1 MALFTPQPSFS
12 GFEALNL
19 ANIPSIF
26 VNPVNNDPSH
36 RHLGLRLV
44 RLREQHGLSQ
54 AVLAQR
60 LGVSASYLNQIER
73 NKRPLTARVRQRLQ
87 TVLGDLSTLFDA
99 DDPAVVQEAL
109 GETLRDLG
117 LGDVSTVELRALAGN
132 LPQVSQALL
141 QLHRRHLALREH
153 AAALEFQLG
162 EPGAGSTLPAGDQV
176 REFFN
181 RMHNHIA
188 ELDDLAEALFEE
200 WGLAPGRVAPRLRQ
214 LLADRHGVRVEV
226 AALQAGR
233 DKRVLADEGRTLW
246 LPDYLEPGQQAFQMA
261 AELALRGHAAQI
273 DAVIARAGFHDAQRV
288 AQARIGLSNY
298 FAGAL
303 VMPYGHFLRA
313 AEASGYD
320 IELLAH
326 QFGVGFEAVCHRLST
341 LARRRAPGLPF
352 FFIRVDRAGNVSKRH
367 SATDFHFS
375 QVGGSCPLWIVYE
388 AFNQPGRI
396 LTQTARMPDGRRH
409 FWLARQVSSG
419 PVGHG
424 QPRKTFAVALGCDL
438 QHAER
443 LVYTRGLDIHSP
455 GNSVS
460 IGPGCRVCPRE
471 DCMQRAFAQLPGR

>member
-1 MALFTPQPSFS
+1 MNTESPQ
-12 GFEALNL
+12 
-19 ANIPSIF
+19 
-26 VNPVNNDPSH
+26 
-36 RHLGLRLV
+36 RHLGLRLAK
-44 RLREQHGLSQ
+44 LREQRGYTQ
-54 AVLAQR
+54 VQLAQQ

-73 NKRPLTARVRQRLQ
+73 NKRPLTPAVQQRLRA
-87 TVLGDLSTLFDA
+87 VLGELGDLFDA
-99 DDPAVVQEAL
+99 GGPAALQEAL
-109 GETLRDLG
+109 GQTLRDLG
-117 LGDVSTVELRALAGN
+117 LADVSANELRALAGN

-141 QLHRRHLALREH
+141 DLHRRHLALREH

-162 EPGAGSTLPAGDQV
+162 EPGAGMSLPAGDQV
-176 REFFN
+176 RDFFN
-181 RMHNHIA
+181 RMHNHIP
-188 ELDDLAEALFEE
+188 ELDALAERLFAE
-200 WGLAPGRVAPRLRQ
+200 WGLSVGHMAPRLRQ
-214 LLADRHGVRVEV
+214 LLADRHGVMVEV
-226 AALQAGR
+226 APLQAGR
-233 DKRVLADEGRTLW
+233 EKRVMDRQARTLW

-261 AELALRGHAAQI
+261 AELALRGHAEQV
-273 DAVIARAGFHDAQRV
+273 DAVIERAGFGDDERI

-303 VMPYGHFLRA
+303 VMPYGPFLRA
-313 AEASGYD
+313 AESSGYD

-341 LARRRAPGLPF
+341 LARRSAPGLPF

-443 LVYTRGLDIHSP
+443 LVYTRGLDIQSP

-471 DCMQRAFAQLPGR
+471 DCMQRAFVQLPGR

>member
-1 MALFTPQPSFS
+1 
-12 GFEALNL
+12 
-19 ANIPSIF
+19 
-26 VNPVNNDPSH
+26 
-36 RHLGLRLV
+36 
-44 RLREQHGLSQ
+44 
-54 AVLAQR
+54 
-60 LGVSASYLNQIER
+60 
-73 NKRPLTARVRQRLQ
+73 
-87 TVLGDLSTLFDA
+87 
-99 DDPAVVQEAL
+99 
-109 GETLRDLG
+109 
-117 LGDVSTVELRALAGN
+117 
-132 LPQVSQALL
+132 
-141 QLHRRHLALREH
+141 
-153 AAALEFQLG
+153 
-162 EPGAGSTLPAGDQV
+162 
-176 REFFN
+176 
-181 RMHNHIA
+181 MHNHIP
-188 ELDDLAEALFEE
+188 ELDDLAESLFAE
-200 WGLAPGRVAPRLRQ
+200 WGLAPGHVAPRLRQ
-214 LLADRHGVRVEV
+214 LLADRHGVMVEV

-233 DKRVLADEGRTLW
+233 EKRLLDPQGRTLW

-261 AELALRGHAAQI
+261 AELALRGHDEQL
-273 DAVIARAGFHDAQRV
+273 DAVIARAGFRDEARV

-303 VMPYGHFLRA
+303 VMPYARFLRA
-313 AEASGYD
+313 AELSGYD

-341 LARRRAPGLPF
+341 LARRSAPGLPF

-443 LVYTRGLDIHSP
+443 LVYTRGLDIQSP

>member
-1 MALFTPQPSFS
+1 MNGSASK
-12 GFEALNL
+12 
-19 ANIPSIF
+19 
-26 VNPVNNDPSH
+26 
-36 RHLGLRLV
+36 RHLGLRLA
-44 RLREQHGLSQ
+44 RLREQRGFTQ
-54 AVLAQR
+54 AQLAQA

-73 NKRPLTARVRQRLQ
+73 NKRPLTAAVQQRLGV
-87 TVLGDLSTLFDA
+87 VLGDLGELFDSA
-99 DDPAVVQEAL
+99 GPAALQDAL
-109 GETLRDLG
+109 GQTLRDLG
-117 LGDVSTVELRALAGN
+117 LTDVSANELRAMAGN
-132 LPQVSQALL
+132 LPQISQAMLD
-141 QLHRRHLALREH
+141 LHRRHLALREH

-162 EPGAGSTLPAGDQV
+162 EPGAGQSLPAGDQV
-176 REFFN
+176 RDFFN
-181 RMHNHIA
+181 RMHNHIP
-188 ELDDLAEALFEE
+188 ELDDLAESLFAE
-200 WGLAPGRVAPRLRQ
+200 WGLTPGHVAPRLRQ
-214 LLADRHGVRVEV
+214 LLADRHGVMVEV
-226 AALQAGR
+226 AALQTGR
-233 DKRVLADEGRTLW
+233 EKRLMDPQGRTLW

-261 AELALRGHAAQI
+261 AELALRGHGEQM
-273 DAVIARAGFHDAQRV
+273 DAVIARAGFQDAARV

-303 VMPYGHFLRA
+303 VMPYARFLRA
-313 AEASGYD
+313 AELSGYD

-341 LARRRAPGLPF
+341 LARRSAPGLPF

-443 LVYTRGLDIHSP
+443 LVYTRGLDIQSP

>member
-1 MALFTPQPSFS
+1 MNPAFS
-12 GFEALNL
+12 Q
-19 ANIPSIF
+19 
-26 VNPVNNDPSH
+26 

-44 RLREQHGLSQ
+44 RLREQRGFSQ
-54 AVLAQR
+54 AALAQAI
-60 LGVSASYLNQIER
+60 GVSASYLNQIER
-73 NKRPLTARVRQRLQ
+73 NKRPLTPAVQARLRQ
-87 TVLGDLSTLFDA
+87 VLGDLGELFEIDEPGA
-99 DDPAVVQEAL
+99 LQEAL
-109 GETLRDLG
+109 SETLRDLG
-117 LGDVSTVELRALAGN
+117 VADASAGELRAMAGN
-132 LPQVSQALL
+132 LPHISRALL
-141 QLHRRHLALREH
+141 ELHRRHLALREH
-153 AAALEFQLG
+153 ANALEFQLG
-162 EPGAGSTLPAGDQV
+162 EPGAGQTLPPGDQV
-176 REFFN
+176 RDFFN
-181 RMHNHIA
+181 RMHNHIP
-188 ELDDLAEALFEE
+188 ELDELAERLFVE
-200 WGLAPGRVAPRLRQ
+200 WGLAPGHVAPRLRQ
-214 LLADRHGVRVEV
+214 LLADRHGILVEV
-226 AALQAGR
+226 VALQPGREKRLLDAG
-233 DKRVLADEGRTLW
+233 GRTLF

-261 AELALRGHAAQI
+261 AELALRAYAAEV
-273 DAVIARAGFHDAQRV
+273 DAVIARAGFQDEARV

-303 VMPYGHFLRA
+303 VMPYGPFLRA
-313 AEASGYD
+313 AEHSGYD
-320 IELLAH
+320 IEHLAH
-326 QFGVGFEAVCHRLST
+326 AFGVGFEAVCHRLST
-341 LARRRAPGLPF
+341 LARRSAPGLPF

-443 LVYTRGLDIHSP
+443 LVYTRGLDIQSP

>member
-1 MALFTPQPSFS
+1 MRLIWPTQPDIVV
-12 GFEALNL
+12 N
-19 ANIPSIF
+19 F
-26 VNPVNNDPSH
+26 VNDHAP
-36 RHLGLRLV
+36 RRQLGLRLA
-44 RLREQHGLSQ
+44 RLREQHGYTQ
-54 AVLAQR
+54 AQLAQG

-73 NKRPLTARVRQRLQ
+73 NKRPLTPAVQQRLRAL
-87 TVLGDLSTLFDA
+87 LGDLGELFDG
-99 DDPAVVQEAL
+99 DGPAALQDAL
-109 GETLRDLG
+109 GQTLRDLG
-117 LGDVSTVELRALAGN
+117 LGEVSATELRAMAGN
-132 LPQVSQALL
+132 LPQISQALL
-141 QLHRRHLALREH
+141 DLHRRHLALRDH
-153 AAALEFQLG
+153 AAALEFKLG
-162 EPGAGSTLPAGDQV
+162 EPGAGLSLPAGDQV
-176 REFFN
+176 RDFFN
-181 RMHNHIA
+181 RMHNHIP
-188 ELDDLAEALFEE
+188 ELDDLAEQLFAE
-200 WGLAPGRVAPRLRQ
+200 WSLAPGHVAPRLRQ
-214 LLADRHGVRVEV
+214 LLADRHGIRVEV

-233 DKRVLADEGRTLW
+233 EKRVLDGEARTLW
-246 LPDYLEPGQQAFQMA
+246 LPDYLETGQQAFQMA
-261 AELALRGHAAQI
+261 AELALRGYREQI
-273 DAVIARAGFHDAQRV
+273 DAVIQRAGFGDDERI

-303 VMPYGHFLRA
+303 VMPYGRFLRA
-313 AEASGYD
+313 AEHSGYD

-341 LARRRAPGLPF
+341 LARRSAPGLPF

-443 LVYTRGLDIHSP
+443 LVYSRGLDIQSP

>member
-1 MALFTPQPSFS
+1 MNYSASQ
-12 GFEALNL
+12 
-19 ANIPSIF
+19 
-26 VNPVNNDPSH
+26 
-36 RHLGLRLV
+36 RQLGLRLL
-44 RLREQHGLSQ
+44 RLREQRGYSQ
-54 AVLAQR
+54 ADLAR
-60 LGVSASYLNQIER
+60 ALGLSASYLNQIER
-73 NKRPLTARVRQRLQ
+73 NKRPLTPAVQKNLGE
-87 TVLGDLSTLFDA
+87 VLGDVSALFDE
-99 DDPAVVQEAL
+99 DEPAALQEAL

-117 LGDVSTVELRALAGN
+117 LAEVSATELRALAGN
-132 LPQVSQALL
+132 LPQVSRALL
-141 QLHRRHLALREH
+141 DLHRRHLALREH

-162 EPGAGSTLPAGDQV
+162 EPGSGSTLPAGDQV

-181 RMHNHIA
+181 RMHNHIP
-188 ELDDLAEALFEE
+188 ELDELAERLFAE
-200 WGLAPGRVAPRLRQ
+200 WGLSPGHVAPRLRQ
-214 LLADRHGVRVEV
+214 LLADRHGVLVEV

-233 DKRVLADEGRTLW
+233 EKRQFDAEARRLW

-261 AELALRGHAAQI
+261 AELALHGYLPQI
-273 DAVIARAGFHDAQRV
+273 DAVIARAGFHDEARI

-303 VMPYGHFLRA
+303 VMPYMRFLRA
-313 AEASGYD
+313 AEASSYD

-341 LARRRAPGLPF
+341 LARRSAPGLPF

-443 LVYTRGLDIHSP
+443 LVYSLGLDVQSP

>member
-1 MALFTPQPSFS
+1 MNSES
-12 GFEALNL
+12 
-19 ANIPSIF
+19 
-26 VNPVNNDPSH
+26 SH

-44 RLREQHGLSQ
+44 KLREAHGLSQ
-54 AVLAQR
+54 AQLAQQ
-60 LGVSASYLNQIER
+60 LGVSPSYLNQIER
-73 NKRPLTARVRQRLQ
+73 NKRPLTAGVQQRLRGA
-87 TVLGDLSTLFDA
+87 LGDLSSLFDA
-99 DDPAVVQEAL
+99 DDPAAL
-109 GETLRDLG
+109 QQALDETLRDLG
-117 LGDVSTVELRALAGN
+117 LADVSPTELRALAGN

-162 EPGAGSTLPAGDQV
+162 EPGAGLSLPAGDQV
-176 REFFN
+176 RDFFN

-188 ELDDLAEALFEE
+188 ELDDLAEALFDD
-200 WGLAPGRVAPRLRQ
+200 WGLQPGHVAPRLQ
-214 LLADRHGVRVEV
+214 QVLADRHGVLVEV
-226 AALQAGR
+226 APLQAGR
-233 DKRVLADEGRTLW
+233 EKRLLDASGRTLW

-261 AELALRGHAAQI
+261 AELALRGHGERI
-273 DAVIARAGFHDAQRV
+273 DAVIARAGFHDDARI

-303 VMPYGHFLRA
+303 VMPYGRFLRA
-313 AEASGYD
+313 AEHNGYD

-341 LARRRAPGLPF
+341 LARRSAPGLPF

-424 QPRKTFAVALGCDL
+424 KPRKTFAVALGCDL

-443 LVYTRGLDIHSP
+443 LVYTRGLDIQSP

>member
-1 MALFTPQPSFS
+1 
-12 GFEALNL
+12 
-19 ANIPSIF
+19 
-26 VNPVNNDPSH
+26 VNTDASQ
-36 RHLGLRLV
+36 RQLGLRLV
-44 RLREQHGLSQ
+44 KLREQRGYSQ
-54 AVLAQR
+54 AQLAQQ
-60 LGVSASYLNQIER
+60 LGLSASYLNQIER
-73 NKRPLTARVRQRLQ
+73 NKRPLTPSVQQRLRE
-87 TVLGDLSTLFDA
+87 TLGDLGPLFDA
-99 DDPAVVQEAL
+99 DQPAALQEAL
-109 GETLRDLG
+109 ADTLRDLG
-117 LGDVSTVELRALAGN
+117 LADVSANELRALAGN

-141 QLHRRHLALREH
+141 DLHRRHLALREH

-162 EPGAGSTLPAGDQV
+162 EPGAGLSLPAGDLV
-176 REFFN
+176 RDFFN
-181 RMHNHIA
+181 RMHNHIP
-188 ELDDLAEALFEE
+188 ELDDLAEQLFHSWALT
-200 WGLAPGRVAPRLRQ
+200 PGQVAPRLRQ
-214 LLADRHGVRVEV
+214 RLADQHGLRVEV
-226 AALQAGR
+226 ASLQAGR
-233 DKRVLADEGRTLW
+233 EKRLIDEAQRTLW

-261 AELALRGHAAQI
+261 AELALRGYLPQI
-273 DAVIARAGFHDAQRV
+273 DAVVARAGFRDDEQI

-303 VMPYGHFLRA
+303 VMPYGLFLRT
-313 AEASGYD
+313 AEANGYD
-320 IELLAH
+320 IEQLA
-326 QFGVGFEAVCHRLST
+326 QRFGVGFEAVCHRLST
-341 LARRRAPGLPF
+341 LARRSAPGLPF

-443 LVYTRGLDIHSP
+443 LVYSRGLDIQSP

-471 DCMQRAFAQLPGR
+471 DCMQRAFQQLPGR

>member
-1 MALFTPQPSFS
+1 MNTST
-12 GFEALNL
+12 
-19 ANIPSIF
+19 
-26 VNPVNNDPSH
+26 H
-36 RHLGLRLV
+36 RQLGLRLV
-44 RLREQHGLSQ
+44 RLREQQGFSQ
-54 AVLAQR
+54 ASLAQA

-73 NKRPLTARVRQRLQ
+73 NKRPLTPAVQERLRA
-87 TVLGDLSTLFDA
+87 VLGRLDSLFDV
-99 DDPAVVQEAL
+99 DDPGTLQEAL
-109 GETLRDLG
+109 SDTLRDLG
-117 LGDVSTVELRALAGN
+117 VTDVSATELRAMAGN
-132 LPQVSQALL
+132 LPQISQALL
-141 QLHRRHLALREH
+141 GLHRRHLALREH
-153 AAALEFQLG
+153 ANALEFQLG
-162 EPGAGSTLPAGDQV
+162 EPGAGHALPAGDQV
-176 REFFN
+176 RDFFN
-181 RMHNHIA
+181 RMHNHIP
-188 ELDDLAEALFEE
+188 ELDDLAETLFAE

-214 LLADRHGVRVEV
+214 LLADRHGVMVEV
-226 AALQAGR
+226 APLQAGR
-233 DKRVLADEGRTLW
+233 EKRQLDAGGRTLW

-261 AELALRGHAAQI
+261 AELALRAYADEI
-273 DAVIARAGFHDAQRV
+273 DGVIARAGFVDTDRV
-288 AQARIGLSNY
+288 SQARIGLSNY

-303 VMPYGHFLRA
+303 VMPYGRFLRA
-313 AEASGYD
+313 AEQNGYD

-341 LARRRAPGLPF
+341 LARRSAPGLPF

-424 QPRKTFAVALGCDL
+424 KPRKTFAVALGCDL

-443 LVYTRGLDIHSP
+443 LVYTRGLDIQSP

>member
-1 MALFTPQPSFS
+1 MNDLVPQ
-12 GFEALNL
+12 
-19 ANIPSIF
+19 
-26 VNPVNNDPSH
+26 
-36 RHLGLRLV
+36 RHLGLRLAK
-44 RLREQHGLSQ
+44 LREQRGYTQ
-54 AVLAQR
+54 AQLAQG

-73 NKRPLTARVRQRLQ
+73 NKRPLTPAVQQRLRA
-87 TVLGDLSTLFDA
+87 VLGELGDLFDA
-99 DDPAVVQEAL
+99 GGPAALQDAL
-109 GETLRDLG
+109 GQTLRDLG
-117 LGDVSTVELRALAGN
+117 LADVSATELRVMAGN

-141 QLHRRHLALREH
+141 DLHRRHLALREH

-162 EPGAGSTLPAGDQV
+162 EPGAGLSLPAGDQV
-176 REFFN
+176 RDFFN
-181 RMHNHIA
+181 RMHNHIP
-188 ELDDLAEALFEE
+188 ELDELAEQLFAE
-200 WGLAPGRVAPRLRQ
+200 WGLTVGHMAPRLRQ
-214 LLADRHGVRVEV
+214 LLADRHGVMVEV
-226 AALQAGR
+226 APLQAGR
-233 DKRVLADEGRTLW
+233 EKRLLDAQARTLW

-261 AELALRGHAAQI
+261 AELALRGHGETV
-273 DAVIARAGFHDAQRV
+273 DAVIERAGFRDDARI

-303 VMPYGHFLRA
+303 VMPYGPFLRA
-313 AEASGYD
+313 AEHSGYD

-341 LARRRAPGLPF
+341 LARRSAPGLPF

-443 LVYTRGLDIHSP
+443 LVYTRGLDIQSP